1 MASRSKLFHDAVD
14 RIAGDGVVLAEIVEQ
29 SGERRE
35 LAPDAGVSEP
45 AALQVLSPGDDV
57 GAGDRSQLGD
67 AAEAGKGDKLLD
79 VDLIGAAGFRIGEPF
94 ERGGNLGEVTE
105 LGRGQ

>member
-14 RIAGDGVVLAEIVEQ
+14 RIAGDGVVLAEIIEQ
-29 SGERRE
+29 GREGRE
-35 LAPDAGVSEP
+35 LAADAGVGEL
-45 AALQVLSPGDDV
+45 AFLQVLSPGDDV

-79 VDLIGAAGFRIGEPF
+79 VDLIGR
-94 ERGGNLGEVTE
+94 RGGF
-105 LGRGQ
+105 